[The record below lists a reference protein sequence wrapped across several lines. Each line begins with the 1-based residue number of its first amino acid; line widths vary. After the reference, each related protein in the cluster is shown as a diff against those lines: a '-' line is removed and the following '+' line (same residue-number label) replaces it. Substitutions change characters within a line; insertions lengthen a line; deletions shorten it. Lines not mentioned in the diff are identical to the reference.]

1 MKKSLLAMLLAVAI
15 VAPVFAAEK
24 GSMEIDGKLGYVFS
38 PSAKVELSSI
48 GGGDLD
54 VDFKS
59 TFSLGADFFYY
70 LEKEIALGF
79 GLEHVFTS
87 ECDKFNGESSVPSDL
102 VKVGTTNLFVQAKY
116 DIALKN
122 DIFNNIYP
130 IVQLGYGIINLDG
143 QYTKM
148 INAKNGL
155 YWGIGLGT
163 TIKQNIIVELFY
175 SVNNGDIE
183 LKGAPYK
190 FDLTYK
196 TFKLKVGYKFAI

>member
-1 MKKSLLAMLLAVAI
+1 MKKLLAVVLMAVAL
-15 VAPVFAAEK
+15 VAPSFAAEK
-24 GSMEIDGKLGYVFS
+24 GSMEIDGKLGYAFS
-38 PSAKVELSSI
+38 PSAKVKSSSVLGEDI
-48 GGGDLD
+48 D

-70 LEKEIALGF
+70 VEQQFAIGF

-87 ECDKFNGESSVPSDL
+87 ECEKFNGDSDIPGNL
-102 VKVGTTNLFVQAKY
+102 VKAGTTNIFIQAKY
-116 DIALKN
+116 DIDLKN

-130 IVQLGYGIINLDG
+130 LVQLGYGIIDLDG
-143 QYTKM
+143 LYTEY
-148 INAKNGL
+148 IDAKNGL
-155 YWGIGLGT
+155 YWGIGIGT
-163 TIKQNIIVELFY
+163 TIKQNFIVELFY

-183 LKGAPYK
+183 IKDTPYS